1 MARQL
6 SPTQKAL
13 DNLIFQPT
21 RRSRNKT
28 QPIPPASQVT
38 TFDYVHGL
46 LTRKF
51 DRMRGRS
58 AANTR

>member
-1 MARQL
+1 MSRQR
-6 SPTQKAL
+6 SPTQAAL

-21 RRSRNKT
+21 RRSRNK
-28 QPIPPASQVT
+28 PIKIPKASQVT

-51 DRMRGRS
+51 DRMRGRRV
-58 AANTR
+58 NTR